1 MDNFFDQHIKNHI
14 KSNKNIRK
22 VAIGKE
28 DYTTACYLILIS
40 KEICQM
46 IPIDTRKQQTLDAD
60 PKVIQQIN
68 FAANQERA
76 GDTKFFLLLKKQE
89 KLFQIFHKE
98 LVEYCK
104 LRIKNLFWF
113 NIV

>member
-40 KEICQM
+40 KEIC
-46 IPIDTRKQQTLDAD
+46 
-60 PKVIQQIN
+60 
-68 FAANQERA
+68 
-76 GDTKFFLLLKKQE
+76 
-89 KLFQIFHKE
+89 
-98 LVEYCK
+98 
-104 LRIKNLFWF
+104 
-113 NIV
+113 